1 MKKRLAV
8 LIALTLAAST
18 AAGCTGRDNGIP
30 TVKVTSGD
38 VMSTVAV
45 SGNLEAPNDRFLS
58 FAMPGTVEI
67 VNVEKG
73 DAVRSGDVLARLEA
87 SALQRNVDMAVAGVE
102 QAQVQY
108 EIAEHQLRNTIYP
121 HYYGSYVIDVPGT
134 WMALDSAADRV
145 ETARARIEA
154 GDTAGAQLL
163 LDDVMAEIDRAKTSS
178 QSRLWDFPLPVKIM
192 ELQRQ
197 AAAIAVDVALL
208 NLDAAR
214 EALDDATITAPF
226 DGIITAVE
234 IKNGDELTAASLAA
248 PAFHII
254 DPSLLE
260 MTGLIDEMDIADI
273 TTGQKAII
281 TLDALPGLEVEGKV
295 TYISEAAT
303 IQAGVVMYETTI
315 TLQSPGTAVKDG
327 MSATADIVLEERTN
341 ALLLPAAAVMKSD
354 AGRDIVYVIGADGK
368 AEMREITTGLRSGGQ
383 VEIVHGVVAGD
394 VVALQAPE
402 K

>member
-18 AAGCTGRDNGIP
+18 AAGCTGGGSVVP
-30 TVKVTSGD
+30 TAKVTSGD
-38 VMSTVAV
+38 IMNTVAV

-58 FAMPGTVEI
+58 FSMPGTVEM

-73 DAVRSGDVLARLEA
+73 DAVRAGAVLAQLET

-108 EIAEHQLRNTIYP
+108 DIAEHQLRNTIYP

-134 WMALDSAADRV
+134 WMALDSAAGGV
-145 ETARARIEA
+145 ESARARIEA

-163 LDDVMAEIDRAKTSS
+163 LDEVTAEIDRAKRSS

-192 ELQRQ
+192 ELQRR

-214 EALDDATITAPF
+214 DALDDATIKAPF

-234 IKNGDELTAASLAA
+234 VKQGDELTAMSFSAA
-248 PAFHII
+248 AFHII
-254 DPSLLE
+254 DPTLLE

-273 TTGQKAII
+273 TVGQKAVI
-281 TLDALPGLEVEGKV
+281 TLDALPGLKVDGKV

-303 IQAGVVMYETTI
+303 IQAGVVMYKTTI
-315 TLQSPGTAVKDG
+315 TLQNAGTAVKDG

-341 ALLLPAAAVMKSD
+341 VLLLPTAAVMKNE
-354 AGRDIVYVIGADGK
+354 AGRNIVYVIGADGK
-368 AEMREITTGLRSGGQ
+368 PEAREVTTGLRSGGK
-383 VEIVHGVVAGD
+383 VEIVSGVTQGD
-394 VVALQAPE
+394 SVALQAP
-402 K
+402 KK